1 MWDDILPTRNAHKS
15 LHCKR
20 YKSFIDP
27 FDCSAES
34 TGMEEL
40 LPISLKPY
48 ETRRVTVKHLARS
61 KE

>member
-1 MWDDILPTRNAHKS
+1 MGRHTTYKEFSYITTF
-15 LHCKR
+15 KR
-20 YKSFIDP
+20 FKIFIDP

-40 LPISLKPY
+40 LQWYLKQN
-48 ETRRVTVKHLARS
+48 ETRRVTVKHYARS